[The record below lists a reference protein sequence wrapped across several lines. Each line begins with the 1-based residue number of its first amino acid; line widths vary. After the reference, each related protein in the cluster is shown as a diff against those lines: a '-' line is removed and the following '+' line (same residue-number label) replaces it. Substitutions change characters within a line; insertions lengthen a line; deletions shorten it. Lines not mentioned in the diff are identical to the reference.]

1 MSAVTQWATG
11 CFREKGAVRGMLL
24 EILNLLCGFPGA
36 GRCFMTKAS
45 SKLQHDYKRFQ
56 VWEIWLFQRE
66 GMLSGKHSASSTAVY
81 CLAIHIVLGVCVLGL
96 LFLSQIINRSSFKY
110 MIIIVFLLC
119 FGMISEFVRSTPV
132 RFKLLCDS
140 NLFPCLIHSLS
151 SWIVFLLE
159 LGKPWPLIADINC

>member
-66 GMLSGKHSASSTAVY
+66 GMLSASSTAVY
-81 CLAIHIVLGVCVLGL
+81 CLAIRIVLGVCVLGL

-110 MIIIVFLLC
+110 MIIIVFYCVLAWYQSLWEALLFGLSCSVIVTC
-119 FGMISEFVRSTPV
+119 FPV
-132 RFKLLCDS
+132 WFILS
-140 NLFPCLIHSLS
+140 PPELFFC
-151 SWIVFLLE
+151 
-159 LGKPWPLIADINC
+159 